1 LTIVHLKLIMIN
13 GLKKSPTSIFALGCA
28 EFFVTSWYDK
38 YESSRKFARLASFY
52 NIGEAFFFAIEI

>member
-1 LTIVHLKLIMIN
+1 MIN